1 MLMIKFLVQPII
13 KFLVQPVARRASL
26 NAALALL
33 LCALLAFSQSAA
45 AARQKSKKGTSPAA
59 QSSSTAPAVPTLT
72 RTTIRHEVRR
82 FAYGG
87 TLTILG
93 APAGSITIE
102 GWSRN
107 EVDITAEIEL
117 HADAEEDFARLGV
130 INGFLLDEDVNHL
143 SILTTGMHDKAFM
156 RRAAKDFPKRLLSLP
171 WKIDYRVRLPLYTD
185 LEIDAGRG
193 PITLNGVEGAI
204 RLNALASDA
213 TLAFTG
219 GTVSAT
225 IGSGTVNL
233 NIAARSWR
241 GAGADIRLASGDLII
256 QLPPNFNADIN
267 ADILRTG
274 SIENAVAT
282 LLPRERTNPGP
293 RSIKARAGAGG
304 ATLSFTVGDGTLRL
318 KQSSP

>member
-1 MLMIKFLVQPII
+1 LF
-13 KFLVQPVARRASL
+13 
-26 NAALALL
+26 
-33 LCALLAFSQSAA
+33 LCALLPFSQSATA
-45 AARQKSKKGTSPAA
+45 QQKSKKSATAPAA
-59 QSSSTAPAVPTLT
+59 TSTAPAQPALT

-102 GWSRN
+102 GWSRS

-117 HADAEEDFARLGV
+117 HADAEEDFARLAA
-130 INGFLLDEDVNHL
+130 INGFVLDEDVNHL
-143 SILTTGMHDKAFM
+143 SILTTGTHDKALM
-156 RRAAKDFPKRLLSLP
+156 RRTAKDFPRRLLGLP
-171 WKIDYRVRLPLYTD
+171 WKIDYRIRLPLNTD

-193 PITLNGVEGAI
+193 PINLNGVEGAI
-204 RLNALASDA
+204 RINALESDA
-213 TLAFTG
+213 TLTFNG

-233 NIAARSWR
+233 NITARSWR
-241 GAGADIRLASGDLII
+241 GAGADIRLASGALII
-256 QLPPNFNADIN
+256 QLPANINADIN

-274 SIENAVAT
+274 QIENNIAT
-282 LLPRERTNPGP
+282 LLPRERTTPGP

-304 ATLSFTVGDGTLRL
+304 ATLNFTVGDGTLHL
-318 KQSSP
+318 KQTSQ

>member
-1 MLMIKFLVQPII
+1 MLMI

-26 NAALALL
+26 SSALV
-33 LCALLAFSQSAA
+33 LCALLAFSLVAA
-45 AARQKSKKGTSPAA
+45 AQQKSKKGASAA
-59 QSSSTAPAVPTLT
+59 AATTAPAPAQPTLT

-117 HADAEEDFARLGV
+117 HADAEEDFARLGA

-143 SILTTGMHDKAFM
+143 SILTTGMHDKVFM
-156 RRAAKDFPKRLLSLP
+156 RRTAKDFPKRLLGLP
-171 WKIDYRVRLPLYTD
+171 WKIDYRIRLPLNTD

-193 PITLNGVEGAI
+193 PINLSGIEGAL
-204 RLNALASDA
+204 RLNALESDA

-233 NIAARSWR
+233 NINARSWR
-241 GAGADIRLASGDLII
+241 GSGADIRLASGALII
-256 QLPPNFNADIN
+256 QLPANFNADIN

-274 SIENAVAT
+274 QIENAVAT
-282 LLPRERTNPGP
+282 LLPRERTNQTP
-293 RSIKARAGAGG
+293 RSLKARAGAGG

-318 KQSSP
+318 TQPPQ

>member
-1 MLMIKFLVQPII
+1 MIKFLVQP
-13 KFLVQPVARRASL
+13 FARRASL
-26 NAALALL
+26 SFALVI
-33 LCALLAFSQSAA
+33 CALLTFSLSIAA
-45 AARQKSKKGTSPAA
+45 QQKSKKGAPAPA
-59 QSSSTAPAVPTLT
+59 TAGTAPAQPTLT

-117 HADAEEDFARLGV
+117 HADAEEDFARLGA

-143 SILTTGMHDKAFM
+143 RILTTGMHDKAFM
-156 RRAAKDFPKRLLSLP
+156 RQTAKDFPKRLLGLP
-171 WKIDYRVRLPLYTD
+171 WKIDYRIRLPLYTD
-185 LEIDAGRG
+185 LEIDVGRG
-193 PITLNGVEGAI
+193 PINLSGVEGAI
-204 RLNALASDA
+204 RLNALESDA
-213 TLAFTG
+213 TLAFNG
-219 GTVSAT
+219 GTVSVT
-225 IGSGTVNL
+225 IGSGTINL

-241 GAGADIRLASGDLII
+241 GAGADIRLASGSLII
-256 QLPPNFNADIN
+256 QLPANLNADIN

-274 SIENAVAT
+274 QIENALAT
-282 LLPRERTNPGP
+282 LLPREHTNQTP

-304 ATLSFTVGDGTLRL
+304 ATLSFTVGDGTLSL
-318 KQSSP
+318 KQSPSPQ

>member
-1 MLMIKFLVQPII
+1 MIKFLVH
-13 KFLVQPVARRASL
+13 PVARRASL
-26 NAALALL
+26 SSALI
-33 LCALLAFSQSAA
+33 LCALLACSLSAA
-45 AARQKSKKGTSPAA
+45 AQQKSRKGASAAAETNPAPT
-59 QSSSTAPAVPTLT
+59 QPTLT

-117 HADAEEDFARLGV
+117 HADAEEDFARLGA

-143 SILTTGMHDKAFM
+143 RILTTGMHDKVFM
-156 RRAAKDFPKRLLSLP
+156 RRAAKDFPKRLLGLP
-171 WKIDYRVRLPLYTD
+171 WKIDYRIRLPLYTD

-193 PITLNGVEGAI
+193 PINLSGVEGAV
-204 RLNALASDA
+204 RLNALESDA

-219 GTVSAT
+219 GTVSVT
-225 IGSGTVNL
+225 IGVGTINL

-241 GAGADIRLASGDLII
+241 GSGADIRLASGSLII
-256 QLPPNFNADIN
+256 QLPANFNADIN

-274 SIENAVAT
+274 QIENTIAT
-282 LLPRERTNPGP
+282 LLPREHTNPGP

-318 KQSSP
+318 TQPSQ